1 MNNVKINSKNI
12 GTIFALTLLI
22 PANYG
27 VNFLGINLED
37 IPLILLFALL
47 FLKKINNFKVSKFDK
62 YFYTFLT
69 SFIMYTS
76 YISSEITLFNQ
87 VNLRFYFYFFLGF
100 LCVDLIINNDDSLL
114 KIFNQLWIVMIAN
127 FIMIIF
133 QFQLPGTIDGWILNN
148 SGSTNPL
155 TSGRLGGFQGGG
167 PNVIGI
173 FCALYAVICIY
184 KISSSDDFKNYIIT
198 DKLNSFFLLQ
208 VVKTIELKECPL
220 DLYLKN

>member
-37 IPLILLFALL
+37 IPLILLFLL
-47 FLKKINNFKVSKFDK
+47 LVIKKIKNLKVLKFDK
-62 YFYTFLT
+62 VFYAFLISFIIYT
-69 SFIMYTS
+69 SFI
-76 YISSEITLFNQ
+76 SSGLTLFNQ

-100 LCVDLIINNDDSLL
+100 LCVDLIKNNNNSLMEV
-114 KIFNQLWIVMIAN
+114 FNQLWIVMIAN
-127 FIMIIF
+127 FIIIIF
-133 QFQLPGTIDGWILNN
+133 QLQLPGTIDGWVLNN

-155 TSGRLGGFQGGG
+155 SSGRLGGFQGGG

-173 FCALYAVICIY
+173 LCALYAVICINTVSY
-184 KISSSDDFKNYIIT
+184 T
-198 DKLNSFFLLQ
+198 HLRAHE
-208 VVKTIELKECPL
+208 T
-220 DLYLKN
+220 